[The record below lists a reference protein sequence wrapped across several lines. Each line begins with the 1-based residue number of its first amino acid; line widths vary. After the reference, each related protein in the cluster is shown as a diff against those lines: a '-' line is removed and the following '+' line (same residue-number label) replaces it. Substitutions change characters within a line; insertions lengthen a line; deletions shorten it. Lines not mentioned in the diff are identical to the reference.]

1 MARILILGNDPN
13 AFWCGTIEGAEFS
26 EVPRL
31 TSNNEPALSDYI
43 ERTVTPE
50 VEQLVIDACSIDT
63 DLALSIALDV
73 RLMLHAL
80 KKGALCNMTIVSDFG
95 LDSLTGRGLESMLL
109 MTGNIQVCAPEN
121 VLLAINN
128 STPMSAAEYV
138 SDFLNLIK
146 IQPQE
151 KMEGRH
157 SIANEWGAE
166 ILGKTINGGVNSEST
181 AVRVTSSRYFKYSSI
196 ASLDAEDVAT
206 IATNKT
212 SRFLM
217 DKITVDKTF
226 NYLLIDDEASKG
238 WENVLAKLMP
248 KAHGKVFS
256 QKAHDYGDL
265 PSELRDEI
273 EAGKFTVI
281 FLDLRMA
288 GVEEDK
294 VLQPADFSGMKILRT
309 IKQHNPGTQVV
320 MLTATNKSWNVKALL
335 DAGADGYYMKESP
348 EYHFSLKYS
357 AANTRSLCETIETCV
372 QHAPLQEIYSE
383 IMALTLPSD
392 LDITEDIY
400 GQLKLS
406 FYLMK
411 KATTDDEVAFA
422 YIALEQVFEIV
433 TSAMI
438 EVVKK
443 GFGYECV
450 FRDDKTTCK
459 SYQNATA
466 NGLLSG
472 TTDKFPQW
480 KKVAAVYYQ
489 LFDGGDN
496 SFDGKAKDAINIR
509 NNYMHPSSLEKEK
522 IDFDQYQDLFDVI
535 KQFLSV
541 IK

>member
-31 TSNNEPALSDYI
+31 TLNNEPELSDYI

-80 KKGALCNMTIVSDFG
+80 NKGALCNMTIVSDFG
-95 LDSLTGRGLESMLL
+95 LESLTGRGLESMLL

-128 STPMSAAEYV
+128 STPMSAAGYV

-196 ASLDAEDVAT
+196 ASLDAEDVAA

-238 WENVLAKLMP
+238 W
-248 KAHGKVFS
+248 
-256 QKAHDYGDL
+256 
-265 PSELRDEI
+265 
-273 EAGKFTVI
+273 
-281 FLDLRMA
+281 
-288 GVEEDK
+288 
-294 VLQPADFSGMKILRT
+294 
-309 IKQHNPGTQVV
+309 
-320 MLTATNKSWNVKALL
+320 
-335 DAGADGYYMKESP
+335 
-348 EYHFSLKYS
+348 
-357 AANTRSLCETIETCV
+357 
-372 QHAPLQEIYSE
+372 
-383 IMALTLPSD
+383 
-392 LDITEDIY
+392 
-400 GQLKLS
+400 
-406 FYLMK
+406 
-411 KATTDDEVAFA
+411 
-422 YIALEQVFEIV
+422 
-433 TSAMI
+433 
-438 EVVKK
+438 
-443 GFGYECV
+443 
-450 FRDDKTTCK
+450 
-459 SYQNATA
+459 
-466 NGLLSG
+466 
-472 TTDKFPQW
+472 
-480 KKVAAVYYQ
+480 
-489 LFDGGDN
+489 
-496 SFDGKAKDAINIR
+496 
-509 NNYMHPSSLEKEK
+509 
-522 IDFDQYQDLFDVI
+522 
-535 KQFLSV
+535 
-541 IK
+541 